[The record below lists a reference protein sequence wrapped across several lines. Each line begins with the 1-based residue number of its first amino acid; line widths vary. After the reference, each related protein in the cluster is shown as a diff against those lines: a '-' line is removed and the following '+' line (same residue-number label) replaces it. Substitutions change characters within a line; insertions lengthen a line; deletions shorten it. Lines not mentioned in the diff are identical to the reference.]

1 MLKTILVVD
10 DSLSIREALS
20 FALQK
25 EGYNVVKAEHGKDA
39 LLYFDQLPIDLV
51 ITDLHM
57 PVMNGIELTAEI
69 RKLPDFSRVP
79 VLVLTT
85 ESQTDKKMEAKK
97 AGATGWIVKPFVHE
111 TLVSIVKKVI
121 R

>member
-1 MLKTILVVD
+1 MNKTILVVD
-10 DSLSIREALS
+10 DSQSIREAVG
-20 FALQK
+20 FTLQK

-39 LLYFDQLPIDLV
+39 LRYFDTEPIDLV

-57 PVMNGIELTAEI
+57 PEMNGIELTVEI
-69 RKLPDFSRVP
+69 RKLAEYSRVP

-85 ESQTDKKMEAKK
+85 ESQVAKKMEAKK

-111 TLVSIVKKVI
+111 TLLAIVKKVM

>member
-10 DSLSIREALS
+10 DSQSIREAVG
-20 FALQK
+20 FTLQN
-25 EGYNVVKAEHGKDA
+25 EGYNVLKAEHGKDA
-39 LLYFDQLPIDLV
+39 LRFFNSDAIDLV

-57 PVMNGIELTAEI
+57 PEMNGIELTAEI
-69 RKLPDFSRVP
+69 RKLPEYSRIP

-85 ESQTDKKMEAKK
+85 ESQAEIKMEAKK
-97 AGATGWIVKPFVHE
+97 AGATGWIVKPFVHD
-111 TLVSIVKKVI
+111 TLLAMIRKVI